1 MRKKHLVAEF
11 AEKTEEERSK
21 RFSKWRFLLDVKNN
35 LTTKAFQKIEK
46 TAKNSFFIKHGY
58 AYQLR
63 NIEKGDTV
71 AYYKNR
77 RSYWFERPQ
86 EARRWLE
93 EQEEN
98 LFQGEDVDRPNTKWS
113 YENNLMVE
121 IKIIEDPQAPLHV
134 GARRLPD

>member
-1 MRKKHLVAEF
+1 MVCYFRRTCGRNTWFAEF

-46 TAKNSFFIKHGY
+46 TEKNSFFIKHGY

-71 AYYKNR
+71 AYYQNR
-77 RSYWFERPQ
+77 RSPWFERPQ
-86 EARRWLE
+86 ETRRWLE

-98 LFQGEDVDRPNTKWS
+98 L
-113 YENNLMVE
+113 L
-121 IKIIEDPQAPLHV
+121 
-134 GARRLPD
+134 

>member
-1 MRKKHLVAEF
+1 MVAEF

-113 YENNLMVE
+113 YVDNLMVE

>member
-11 AEKTEEERSK
+11 AEKTEVERSK

-46 TAKNSFFIKHGY
+46 TEKNSFFIKHGY

-63 NIEKGDTV
+63 NFEKGDTV
-71 AYYKNR
+71 AYYQNR
-77 RSYWFERPQ
+77 RSPWFERPQ
-86 EARRWLE
+86 ETRRWLE

-98 LFQGEDVDRPNTKWS
+98 L
-113 YENNLMVE
+113 L
-121 IKIIEDPQAPLHV
+121 
-134 GARRLPD
+134 

>member
-46 TAKNSFFIKHGY
+46 TEKNSFFIKHGY
-58 AYQLR
+58 AHQLR

-71 AYYKNR
+71 AYYQNR
-77 RSYWFERPQ
+77 RSPGS
-86 EARRWLE
+86 
-93 EQEEN
+93 N
-98 LFQGEDVDRPNTKWS
+98 DRKKRGDGWKNRKKTSSRVKT
-113 YENNLMVE
+113 
-121 IKIIEDPQAPLHV
+121 
-134 GARRLPD
+134 